1 MLPEEKKERIKI
13 MLKNWLYRKFDDI
26 QNIDP
31 VSLLP
36 NPFLLRVLGI
46 KENTVEAYE
55 FRIRQR
61 LERTLVTSFGSI
73 FQEVLKVLDKEARVE
88 DIDLVFKKNGK
99 THYVQLKSGPEGF
112 TRPAL
117 RKTKQTFEELK
128 MQDPSCVTVI
138 GFAYGSSM
146 DLSPVWGQEAK
157 ESADMLLAG
166 KDLWDYF
173 LGKGAYEEILSV
185 FEEAGNEVVKE
196 KTGGQSG
203 LYGTF
208 VKMLLEKIR

>member
-1 MLPEEKKERIKI
+1 M
-13 MLKNWLYRKFDDI
+13 
-26 QNIDP
+26 
-31 VSLLP
+31 P

-73 FQEVLKVLDKEARVE
+73 FQEVLKTLDREARVE
-88 DIDLVFKKNGK
+88 DIDLVFKKNGR

-112 TRPAL
+112 TRPTL

-138 GFAYGSSM
+138 GFAYGSTR

-196 KTGGQSG
+196 KTGGEGG

-208 VKMLLEKIR
+208 VKMLLEKNR